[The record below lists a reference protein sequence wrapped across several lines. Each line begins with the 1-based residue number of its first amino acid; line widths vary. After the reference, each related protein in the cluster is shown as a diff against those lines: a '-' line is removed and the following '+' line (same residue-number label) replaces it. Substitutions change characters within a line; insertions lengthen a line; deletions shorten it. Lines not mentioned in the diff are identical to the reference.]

1 MDSDAMEPRPSQLS
15 LGSCVGYPVPGVE
28 VMVLSRSPGA
38 LSLWNPCPEDGLLGE
53 GPDDRSVSG
62 SGSGS
67 RASSLTGPVG
77 EVLTRGPHVMLRYWR
92 DDEATKEVSVPGW
105 D

>member
-1 MDSDAMEPRPSQLS
+1 MEPRTHQMS
-15 LGSCVGYPVPGVE
+15 LGSCVGYPAPGVE
-28 VMVLSRSPGA
+28 VMVLRSPGDPP
-38 LSLWNPCPEDGLLGE
+38 LEDGSLLEE
-53 GPDDRSVSG
+53 GPVDRPTSG

-92 DDEATKEVSVPGW
+92 DDKATKEVSVSETYSYQAA
-105 D
+105 